1 MSRQAPRP
9 ARARLP
15 KVHAVRLGRPYAA
28 VYAILFLALAGAC
41 APRLAPPGPGLD
53 PTLVSAPAEARLNET
68 RFVTDDGLELPVRA
82 WLPEAVRDG
91 GKPRAVILA
100 LHGFN
105 DYSKAFEAAGEFWAG
120 QGIATYAYD
129 QRGFGAAPNR
139 GYWAGAPAM
148 IADLRAAVGLLRAE
162 YPGVPLYL
170 LGDSMGG
177 AVILSAAGQEPPLAV
192 EGAVL
197 VAPAVWSRATMP
209 ALYRATLWFGAH
221 VIPWAKVSGRGLDI
235 QPSDNIEMLRALGRD
250 PLVIKETRIDAIHG
264 LVDLMDQALAA
275 AGDLELPALL
285 LYGEKDEVVP
295 EDPTLRLWQ
304 NLPAAARGLQRRAL
318 YGNGYHMLLRDLQAE
333 VVWRDIAGWIAD
345 PAAPLP
351 SGAEERALARLNG
364 GAS

>member
-1 MSRQAPRP
+1 
-9 ARARLP
+9 LD
-15 KVHAVRLGRPYAA
+15 
-28 VYAILFLALAGAC
+28 
-41 APRLAPPGPGLD
+41 PGLIA
-53 PTLVSAPAEARLNET
+53 APVEARLNET
-68 RFVTDDGLELPVRA
+68 RFVTDDGLELPLRA
-82 WLPEAVRDG
+82 WLPDAVRDG
-91 GKPRAVILA
+91 RQPRAVILA

-148 IADLRAAVGLLRAE
+148 IADLRAAIGLLRAA
-162 YPGVPLYL
+162 YQGVPLYL

-177 AVILSAAGQEPPLAV
+177 AVILTAAAQDTPLDAD
-192 EGAVL
+192 GAIL

-221 VIPWAKVSGRGLDI
+221 VIPWAKVTGRGLDI

-264 LVDLMDQALAA
+264 LVDLMDEALAA
-275 AGDLELPALL
+275 APDMKLPALL

-304 NLPAAARGLQRRAL
+304 SLPAAERGRQRRAL